1 VGEST
6 PDFSGENRLIDLPA
20 LRLLF
25 LLATL
30 GFVTSQALAQSA
42 NPAPAPGAGKP
53 QVQVFVLHSY
63 SQEYPWTRG
72 QHQGFMAALD
82 ADKGHSY
89 DVRVEYLDTKRAGY
103 GSDYARLIAG
113 HLGAKYAGYR
123 PAAIYVSDDNALSF
137 ALVHLERIFPGVPVF
152 FSGVNDYTIKTRLDP
167 RRVTGVFENKEIG
180 PNLALIRTIAEERQD
195 IIVIGDA
202 SETYRAI
209 ENEVR
214 AELHRHPGVQAVF
227 VSSNRLDDLIARLN
241 KARARFVF
249 LTTLGAVVDA
259 TGRTLGLPETLDAI
273 VRSGDFI
280 ILSMEDAYLQ
290 KGVLG
295 GWVTSGPRQGKAAA
309 ELLRRHLEGA
319 SLDSLPPIEE
329 SPNEYVFDDLELERV
344 GLTLPPEVDRRALHL
359 NVQPGFYEANRRIVL
374 GVLYGMFAVVLLG
387 LLWTVLVYAHKNRL
401 ILATSRRLAESEA
414 RFLATFEQ
422 AAVGI
427 AQVAPDG
434 SLLRVNRRFCDI
446 VGYRREE
453 LLQRTFLDITHPDDG
468 DLHRDRV
475 LALLAREIE
484 FFAVEKRY
492 LRKDGEVVWI
502 NLTLA
507 VTWNVDG
514 TPDYF
519 ISVIEDISERKRA
532 AEALRRSEEEQRTLI
547 ASLPDV
553 IMRFDAEER
562 HLFVSENV
570 RELVGMP
577 ATAFIGKTHR
587 ELGFP
592 EHLCERW
599 QGALK
604 EVFESGNAHET
615 EFALDGPKGSRTFS
629 WRLVP
634 DMDRSGRV
642 RTVLTLAR
650 DITERKESES
660 RLEDYR
666 QHLEQ
671 MVEERTAALSIAKEA
686 AEAASRAKSTFLA
699 NMSHELRT
707 PMNVIMGMTNLA
719 LRRVDDPR
727 LKDLLSKVDQ
737 ASRNL
742 LGVIN
747 DILDISKIEAE
758 RLSLEQVD
766 FTLDDVLNNLSAL
779 IGHKVAE
786 KGLGLHIDVTP
797 EGARRQFKG
806 DPLRLGQILINLAAN
821 AVKFTDAGSISVRV
835 RVEELGG
842 EELRLLVEVQDT
854 GIGIAAEDL
863 KRLFTAFEQ
872 ADGSMTR
879 KYGGTGLGLAIS
891 RRLARMMGG
900 DIEVSSRPG
909 AGSTFRLQVRLR
921 KATSAVAPAP
931 TSVRSVA
938 EERLKAGFTGTRILL
953 AEDEPTTRDM
963 ARWLLEDCGLVVDLA
978 EDGAQAVALAEC
990 NHYGLILM
998 DMQMPRLN
1006 GVEATRAIR
1015 ALPGHVRMPILAMTA
1030 NAFAEDRQVCL
1041 DAGMDDHIGKPVD
1054 PDLLFEVL
1062 LHWLTLARGE
1072 PPVDSQDSRPG

>member
-1 VGEST
+1 M
-6 PDFSGENRLIDLPA
+6 A

-25 LLATL
+25 SLATL
-30 GFVTSQALAQSA
+30 GTIAVSALAQS
-42 NPAPAPGAGKP
+42 GKP
-53 QVQVFVLHSY
+53 QVPIFVLHSY

-72 QHQGFMAALD
+72 QHLGFMAALD
-82 ADKGHSY
+82 ADKGRGY
-89 DVRVEYLDTKRAGY
+89 ELRVEYLDTKRAGY
-103 GSDYARLIAG
+103 GADYARLIAA
-113 HLGAKYAGYR
+113 HLRAKYAGYR

-137 ALVHLERIFPGVPVF
+137 SLAHMDRIFPGVPVF
-152 FSGVNDYTIKTRLDP
+152 FSGVNDYSVKRQIDSRKI
-167 RRVTGVFENKEIG
+167 TGVFENKEIG
-180 PNLALIRTIAEERQD
+180 PNLDLIRSISGERQD
-195 IIVIGDA
+195 IVVIGDA

-214 AELHRHPGVQAVF
+214 AELHRHPGVQASF
-227 VSSNRLDDLIARLN
+227 VSSNRLDDLIDKLAR
-241 KARARFVF
+241 ARARFVF
-249 LTTLGAVVDA
+249 LTTLGAVADA
-259 TGRTLGLPETLDAI
+259 QGHTLSLSETLDAI
-273 VRSGDFI
+273 TKSGDFI
-280 ILSMEDAYLQ
+280 ILSMEDVYLRA
-290 KGVLG
+290 GVLG
-295 GWVTSGPRQGKAAA
+295 GWVTSGPRQGRAAA
-309 ELLRRHLEGA
+309 ELLRRHLDGVA
-319 SLDSLPPIEE
+319 LDALPPIEE
-329 SPNEYVFDDLELERV
+329 SPNEYVFDDRELERA

-359 NVQPGFYEANRRIVL
+359 YVKPGFYEANRSIVL
-374 GVLYGMFAVVLLG
+374 GGLYGMFGLVLLG

-427 AQVAPDG
+427 AQVAPGG

-453 LLQRTFLDITHPDDG
+453 LVGRTFLDITHPDDG
-468 DLHRDRV
+468 ELHRDR
-475 LALLAREIE
+475 LRALLAREIE
-484 FFAVEKRY
+484 FFSVEKRY

-507 VTWNVDG
+507 MTWNADG

-519 ISVIEDISERKRA
+519 ISVIEDIGERKQA
-532 AEALRRSEEEQRTLI
+532 AEALQRSEEEQRTLI
-547 ASLPDV
+547 ESLPDV
-553 IMRFDAEER
+553 IMRFDAQER
-562 HLFVSENV
+562 HLFVSSNV
-570 RELVGMP
+570 AEVVDMP
-577 ATAFIGKTHR
+577 PAAFIGKTHR

-592 EHLCERW
+592 EPLCELW
-599 QGALK
+599 EGALK
-604 EVFESGNAHET
+604 AVFDSGVASES
-615 EFALDGPKGSRTFS
+615 EFTLDRPSGSRTFS

-634 DMDRSGRV
+634 DKDSSGKV
-642 RTVLTLAR
+642 RTVLAIAR

-660 RLEDYR
+660 RLEQYR

-671 MVEERTAALSIAKEA
+671 MVEERTAALSVAKEA
-686 AEAASRAKSTFLA
+686 AESASRAKSTFLA

-719 LRRVDDPR
+719 LRRVEDPR
-727 LKDLLSKVDQ
+727 LTELLAKVDH

-797 EGARRQFKG
+797 EDARRQLKG
-806 DPLRLGQILINLAAN
+806 DPLRLGQILLNLAGN
-821 AVKFTDAGSISVRV
+821 AVKFTDAGSITLRV

-842 EELRLLVEVQDT
+842 DELRLRIDVTDT
-854 GIGIAAEDL
+854 GIGIAAEDQ

-900 DIEVSSRPG
+900 DIDVSSRPG
-909 AGSTFRLQVRLR
+909 AGSTFRLHVTLR
-921 KATSAVAPAP
+921 KATGAVAPAP
-931 TSVRSVA
+931 TSGPGTTEARLQA
-938 EERLKAGFTGTRILL
+938 EFGGTRILL
-953 AEDEPTTRDM
+953 AEDEPTNRDV
-963 ARWLLEDCGLVVDLA
+963 ARWLLEDRGLVVDLA
-978 EDGAQAVALAEC
+978 EDGAQAVDLASRTR
-990 NHYGLILM
+990 YALILM

-1006 GVEATRAIR
+1006 GVDATRAIR
-1015 ALPGHVRMPILAMTA
+1015 ALPGHERTPILAMTA

-1062 LHWLTLARGE
+1062 LHWLTLTRIE
-1072 PPVDSQDSRPG
+1072 PPTNVQDSRSG